1 VAVLLALVELG
12 SNATRCLL
20 ARITPGVGFD
30 VLRQERVQ
38 TRLGSGPPGT
48 LAPDAIALTL
58 ATVRGFLG
66 RVRTGADPRVL
77 AVATAAV
84 RDAGNPEPLL
94 EPLKRQGVDVRVL
107 TGAEEARLA
116 ARAAIL
122 TLPVRNGLVVD
133 LGGSSLQLTRLRAG
147 RIVSTA
153 SLPLGALRTT
163 RQFFRHD
170 PPTPGELTAL
180 RQATRAALSGRLPAA
195 APGDTLVGLGGTV
208 RTLARIHLR
217 SQGLDG
223 TERHGLRL
231 RRSDVATIR
240 GRLEALP
247 LALRRAVPG
256 VKAERADILVAGAVV
271 LHELM
276 RLSGLPALVVCTHG
290 VRDGM
295 LFQEAFPGDAGPVA
309 LSPKRNGAVMSS

>member
-1 VAVLLALVELG
+1 VAELLVLVELG

-30 VLRQERVQ
+30 VLHQERVQ
-38 TRLGSGPPGT
+38 TRLGSGPPGM

-58 ATVRGFLG
+58 ATVRGFLD
-66 RVRTGADPRVL
+66 RVRNGATPRVV

-84 RDAGNPEPLL
+84 RDAGNPERLL

-107 TGAEEARLA
+107 TGAEEARLG
-116 ARAAIL
+116 ARAAML
-122 TLPVRNGLVVD
+122 TLPVRTGLVVD

-163 RQFFRHD
+163 RQFLLHD
-170 PPTPGELTAL
+170 PPTRGELTAL
-180 RQATRAALSGRLPAA
+180 RQATRAALSRSLSA
-195 APGDTLVGLGGTV
+195 APPDDTLVGLGGTV

-217 SQGLDG
+217 SHGLDG
-223 TERHGLRL
+223 VERHGLRL
-231 RRSDVATIR
+231 RRSDVAAVR
-240 GRLEALP
+240 DRLEALP

-271 LHELM
+271 LQELM

-295 LFQEAFPGDAGPVA
+295 LFHEVFPGEAGPVP
-309 LSPKRNGAVMSS
+309 LSSKRHAIVMSP